1 MSKQTEIMR
10 FMPVRP
16 PRRIDP
22 LTLQNQF
29 IYNDQATKSDAM
41 SDIIASFPNGLVSV
55 LANAQLLLSKN
66 PISNSEILFNNYFAG
81 YDQLSTWIAQNYST
95 LNANALIEKIE
106 ECLLVENISEISF
119 TANTKAKIWDVFL
132 INKVLNINSVFT
144 ENCQIVIRL
153 MNLIEKLQIDA
164 EITNTGAGLRK
175 LYQATV
181 VLPSNL
187 FPLPKE
193 VFQIANTADLEP
205 AAAATNY
212 NADIEKAFAAKQEL
226 LQVVNNQYVKI
237 KKTPITKDQFKALDI
252 DRSFIDLTKSKSLY
266 KSSPADLDVK
276 YNEYV
281 SKMTGTSAIPSS
293 IFALTPALYT
303 ALSASTKQVITLLKV
318 DPQNAD
324 MSVLIQ
330 LIDGLV
336 LDYQKKT
343 EITPGYL
350 KSYQVGDSLLAPA
363 FNNEPQ
369 GDITETVNMPMVKP
383 LGVGDFMVVEQEVL
397 RYEEKELAH
406 IENILKGEKFER
418 HHRNLSRTEDF
429 SSFETEISEKTE
441 TDVRTSER
449 FEIGTEIE
457 NQIQNTST
465 FSAGAQIS
473 ASYGLVSGSAYADYS
488 STNSTL
494 NSNAVSTNYAKEVV
508 NRAVNTINKRSRQTR
523 SFLTINEEETTNIHV
538 IDNSLASIDHSIGM
552 YYWIDKIYKAK
563 LINYGRRLMYEFMI
577 PEPAAFHIYTKLH
590 QPDNQASLKMPINP
604 ADSEFYEVP
613 LTSFAQLDESNFHIW
628 AARYDVK
635 KITSPPPNF
644 IVIGKALDNSENEQ
658 NNTKSEM
665 IPVPSGYVTIEGL
678 VTGQCMSNSIVLFLG
693 RAWIADNSSWQED
706 VIHMDEW
713 LTLDPFRESVPFSL
727 ISNGQYA
734 INVILKC
741 QRTPEVFQ
749 QWQMDTYNA
758 IMDAYSKMKSEYNDA
773 IENIRD
779 INAVMGE
786 NPARNREIEQEEL
799 KKSCIELFTAQRFEN
814 FDALAGGDAT
824 NYPKI
829 RFNETMTES
838 KFIKFFEQAFEWKN
852 ITYEFYPYFWGKRQ
866 NWLKIKNLRDNDPL
880 FQKFL
885 QAGSVRVVV
894 PVNPEFALSVLHY
907 QENGVI
913 WEGIEQPIL
922 DNENFMSLIS
932 ELNEINDHPQGV
944 EIDTWEVKVP
954 TNMVKLK
961 AINPNNDPGLP
972 NFE

>member
-1 MSKQTEIMR
+1 MYKQTEIMR

-29 IYNDQATKSDAM
+29 IYNDEATQSNALGN
-41 SDIIASFPNGLVSV
+41 IIASFPNGLESV
-55 LANAQLLLSKN
+55 LTSAQAQLSN
-66 PISNSEILFNNYFAG
+66 SPISNSEILFNNYFVG

-95 LNANALIEKIE
+95 LNADSLIEKIE
-106 ECLLVENISEISF
+106 ECLQVENISEISF
-119 TANTKAKIWDVFL
+119 AGNTKIKIWDAFL
-132 INKVLNINSVFT
+132 INKVLNINSGFT

-153 MNLIEKLQIDA
+153 INLIEQLQIDA

-181 VLPSNL
+181 VLPSDL

-193 VFQIANTADLEP
+193 VFQIANTPDLEP
-205 AAAATNY
+205 ASTTANY
-212 NADIEKAFAAKQEL
+212 SADIEKAVSAKQEL
-226 LQVVNNQYVKI
+226 LQVVNNQFVKT
-237 KKTPITKDQFKALDI
+237 KKTPLTKEQFKAFDI
-252 DRSFIDLTKSKSLY
+252 DQSFIDLTKSKSLY
-266 KSSPADLDVK
+266 KSSPADLDSQ
-276 YNEYV
+276 YNEYL
-281 SKMTGTSAIPSS
+281 SKMNGTSAVPSS

-324 MSVLIQ
+324 MAVLIQ
-330 LIDGLV
+330 LMDGLI
-336 LDYQKKT
+336 LDYQKKST
-343 EITPGYL
+343 ITPGYV
-350 KSYQVGDSLLAPA
+350 KSYQVGDSLLTPA
-363 FNNEPQ
+363 FNNSPQ
-369 GDITETVNMPMVKP
+369 TDTTETITMPIVKP
-383 LGVGDFMVVEQEVL
+383 LGVGDFMVVEQEVI

-441 TDVRTSER
+441 TDIRTSER

-457 NQIQNTST
+457 NQLQNSST
-465 FSAGAQIS
+465 FSAGAQFS
-473 ASYGLVSGSAYADYS
+473 ASYGLVSGSGYADYS
-488 STNSTL
+488 STNSTV
-494 NSNAVSTNYAKEVV
+494 NSNAQSTNYAKEVV

-538 IDNSLASIDHSIGM
+538 IDNSVTPIDHTIGM
-552 YYWIDKIYKAK
+552 YYWIDKIYRAK
-563 LINYGRRLMYEFMI
+563 LINYGRRLMYEFII
-577 PEPAAFHIYTKLH
+577 PEPAAFHIYSKLH
-590 QPDNQASLKMPINP
+590 QPDNQAAIKMPLDP
-604 ADSEFYEVP
+604 SDSEFYENP

-635 KITSPPPNF
+635 KVSSPPANF
-644 IVIGKALDNSENEQ
+644 IVTGKAIDNND
-658 NNTKSEM
+658 NGTNTKSDNV
-665 IPVPSGYVTIEGL
+665 PVPSGYFALEGL
-678 VTGQCMSNSIVLFLG
+678 VTGHDWGNAFTSYLG
-693 RAWIADNSSWQED
+693 RAGFIDNSAWGED
-706 VIHMDEW
+706 PIHMDQWQPLE
-713 LTLDPFRESVPFSL
+713 PFREAVPFAIMST
-727 ISNGQYA
+727 GKFC
-734 INVILKC
+734 INVIIKC

-749 QWQMDTYNA
+749 QWQMDTYAA
-758 IMDAYSKMKSEYNDA
+758 IMDAYSKMKSDYNNA
-773 IENIRD
+773 LENMQD

-786 NPARNREIEQEEL
+786 NPARNREIEREEL
-799 KKSCIELFTAQRFEN
+799 KRSCIELFTAQRFEN
-814 FDALAGGDAT
+814 FNALAGGDGT
-824 NYPKI
+824 NYPKML
-829 RFNETMTES
+829 FNETTNES

-894 PVNPEFALSVLHY
+894 PVNSEFALSVLHY

-913 WEGIEQPIL
+913 WEGIEQPII
-922 DNENFMSLIS
+922 DDENFMSLLS